1 MVLDIKF
8 VPGSDILLLLTSS
21 GLAAASTNSSG
32 GYKFTSITT
41 GESAIDSGNFSVFII
56 LFRFLYIILFS

>member
-21 GLAAASTNSSG
+21 GLAAASTNSSD

-41 GESAIDSGNFSVFII
+41 GESALDSGNFIYIFID
-56 LFRFLYIILFS
+56 FYRFL